1 MNGFLITIPNPDSLE
16 EDYID
21 IYLTPHSN
29 LHTDVKIVNGSPYI
43 SISGELKGKVYTM
56 NTDST
61 LLDNSKLNS
70 LSVAAN
76 DYLQSMFTAYLY
88 KTSKE
93 LKSDINGFGKN
104 ALSNF
109 TTTQELEDYNW
120 LSNYEDSFFDIN
132 LTTIVESGVLL
143 TQT

>member
-21 IYLTPHSN
+21 IYLTPNSDFHRE
-29 LHTDVKIVNGSPYI
+29 VKIVNGSPYI
-43 SISGELKGKVYTM
+43 SISGELKGKIYTM
-56 NTDST
+56 NTNST
-61 LLDNSKLNS
+61 FLDASKLNS
-70 LSVAAN
+70 LSTATN
-76 DYLQSMFTAYLY
+76 DYLESMFTAYLY
-88 KTSKE
+88 RTSKE
-93 LKSDINGFGKN
+93 LKSDINGFGKD

-109 TTTQELEDYNW
+109 ITTQELEDYNW